1 MKAAKNKRDKLEKYL
16 TTPNGRKY
24 LNPEWNKYDIQHY
37 LLSKWNW
44 LLMKSDEYKSKDN
57 KKKRR
62 KKASTLTMRSCLSW
76 ILTEQRR

>member
-1 MKAAKNKRDKLEKYL
+1 MKAAKNKRDKLEKVSL

-24 LNPEWNKYDIQHY
+24 LNPESDKYDIQHY

-57 KKKRR
+57 KKKREEKR
-62 KKASTLTMRSCLSW
+62 QAR
-76 ILTEQRR
+76 